1 MRNINIIN
9 SKEMIGEAMYNYMKE
24 YGMKV
29 DGNNVKIT
37 QLLESNLCKSSCNDL
52 SSTVFIA
59 ISS

>member
-1 MRNINIIN
+1 
-9 SKEMIGEAMYNYMKE
+9 MIGEAMYNYMKE
-24 YGMKV
+24 HGMKV